1 MQSALGQIK
10 SVNQGYWRSELLP
23 HVELRSTYQSRVGYG
38 EHLHKAFSVGAILEG
53 QTCVRYLGQEKR
65 AQVGE
70 LALIEPGAA
79 HSCNPIGGQ
88 ARSYHMLY
96 VDADWCVDRLS
107 SLLGSRVERLRCSC
121 FSVND
126 LALFSRYLSLVDA
139 LTTSEPQ
146 VWDRALAA
154 FIDPLM
160 LRYCTPDSPST
171 DRGAVC
177 FMRRRLQENLASPPA
192 LAELADD
199 LNLRPETLIRAFYR
213 EVGMTPHAYVNSLRI
228 EWAKS
233 LLREG
238 ESIADTAQTV
248 GFSDQSHFHKRFVAA
263 TAATPGQYLLERSI
277 FDNPPS
283 SRDG

>member
-1 MQSALGQIK
+1 MQSALGQVK
-10 SVNQGYWRSELLP
+10 SVKQGYWRSQFLP

-38 EHLHKAFSVGAILEG
+38 EHLHRAFSIGAILEG

-65 AQVGE
+65 AQAGE

-79 HSCNPIGGQ
+79 HSCNPIGEQ

-96 VDADWCVDRLS
+96 INADWCLERLS
-107 SLLGSRVERLRCSC
+107 SLLDSRVERLRCSC
-121 FSVND
+121 FSIND
-126 LALFSRYLSLVDA
+126 PALFSRYLSLVDA
-139 LTTSEPQ
+139 LMQREPQ
-146 VWDRALAA
+146 AWERALAA

-160 LRYCTPDSPST
+160 LRYCSPDLPST
-171 DRGAVC
+171 ERGAVR
-177 FMRRRLQENLASPPA
+177 FMRSRLQESLSSPPT
-192 LAELADD
+192 LAELAND

-233 LLREG
+233 LLKEG

-263 TAATPGQYLLERSI
+263 TAATPGQYLLNI
-277 FDNPPS
+277 P
-283 SRDG
+283 